1 MLDSDTKKIRR
12 CWNISNLTVEPGQTV
27 AFVGPSGVGKTTLVN
42 LLPRFYDLK
51 EGEILIDGTN
61 INRFTLQSLRRQI
74 GIVQQ
79 DVFLFNGTI
88 RENVLYGRLDA
99 TDEEV
104 DRAIEQA
111 KLKEVIEDLEDGVD
125 THIGERGVKLS
136 GGQKTTT
143 LNCSYFLEE
152 SFYFNLGRSNECARY
167 TNREVY
173 STIV

>member
-1 MLDSDTKKIRR
+1 M
-12 CWNISNLTVEPGQTV
+12 EQTSTSS
-27 AFVGPSGVGKTTLVN
+27 P
-42 LLPRFYDLK
+42 
-51 EGEILIDGTN
+51 
-61 INRFTLQSLRRQI
+61 LQSLRRQI

-125 THIGERGVKLS
+125 THIERGVNYPVD
-136 GGQKTTT
+136 KTTP
-143 LNCSYFLEE
+143 LNCTYLF
-152 SFYFNLGRSNECARY
+152 
-167 TNREVY
+167 
-173 STIV
+173 

>member
-1 MLDSDTKKIRR
+1 MERTSIVSPY
-12 CWNISNLTVEPGQTV
+12 N
-27 AFVGPSGVGKTTLVN
+27 AAPSK
-42 LLPRFYDLK
+42 
-51 EGEILIDGTN
+51 
-61 INRFTLQSLRRQI
+61 

-125 THIGERGVKLS
+125 THIENAVQVRRTKQRLS
-136 GGQKTTT
+136 I
-143 LNCSYFLEE
+143 
-152 SFYFNLGRSNECARY
+152 ARIF
-167 TNREVY
+167 
-173 STIV
+173 S